1 MRIIFLGIGIMIATF
16 ACKTVKNESVTEN
29 QNKTEKRNQ
38 AKAPSSKPFG
48 IEAFEAT
55 NKTTIRWLGMAGFMI
70 NSHGT
75 TLMIDPVLKDFEM
88 PLLIDIPV
96 ETKAVPYLDA
106 VLITHSDNDHY
117 NVTTCIDL
125 KSVTQEYHSTIYVD
139 NLMKNQDL
147 HSFGHDIGEIFFVK
161 DIKVSLTQVD
171 HAWQNDNPEF
181 NNGRHWKQE
190 DCTGFWIETPDGTI
204 WATGDS
210 RLMPEHLQMPI
221 PDAILF
227 DFSNS
232 EWHFTMEGAVKLANA
247 YPNTPLLLHH
257 WGSVDAPDFEPFN
270 GDPEKLKTLVINPE
284 RLVILAP
291 GEPYTL
297 TRIKK

>member
-1 MRIIFLGIGIMIATF
+1 MRIIFLGIVIMIVTF
-16 ACKTVKNESVTEN
+16 SCKTVKNESVTEN
-29 QNKTEKRNQ
+29 QNKTAKEYQ
-38 AKAPSSKPFG
+38 AKAPSFKPFG
-48 IEAFEAT
+48 KKAFKAT

-70 NSHGT
+70 NSHNT

-88 PLLIDIPV
+88 PLLIDIPI
-96 ETKAVPYLDA
+96 ETKTVPYLDA

-117 NVTTCIDL
+117 SVSTCIDL

-139 NLMKNQDL
+139 YLMKNQDL
-147 HSFGHDIGEIFFVK
+147 HSFGHGIGEIFFVK
-161 DIKVSLTQVD
+161 DIKVTLTPVD

-181 NNGRHWKQE
+181 NNERHWKQE

-210 RLMPEHLQMPI
+210 RLLPEHLQMPA

-297 TRIKK
+297 TRIKN

>member
-1 MRIIFLGIGIMIATF
+1 MRIIFLGIVIMIVPF
-16 ACKTVKNESVTEN
+16 SCKTVKNESVTEN
-29 QNKTEKRNQ
+29 QNKTEKIYQ

-48 IEAFEAT
+48 KEAFEAT

-88 PLLIDIPV
+88 PLLIDIPI

-117 NVTTCIDL
+117 SVSTCIDL

-181 NNGRHWKQE
+181 NNKRHWKQE

-210 RLMPEHLQMPI
+210 RLMPEHLQMPT

-232 EWHFTMEGAVKLANA
+232 EWHFTIEGAVKLANA